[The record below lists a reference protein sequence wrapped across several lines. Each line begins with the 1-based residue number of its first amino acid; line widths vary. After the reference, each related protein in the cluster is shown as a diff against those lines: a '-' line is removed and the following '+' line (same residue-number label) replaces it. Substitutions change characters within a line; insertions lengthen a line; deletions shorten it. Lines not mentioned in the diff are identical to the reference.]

1 MIFCSHFH
9 AENKFQFLQIENP
22 EDSEL
27 LFRETN
33 KHQNIQNC
41 DDIQNSK
48 DRLLHV
54 GMLK

>member
-27 LFRETN
+27 LFREAN
-33 KHQNIQNC
+33 KHKNIQNC

-54 GMLK
+54 GILK